1 MKKTETKKKKI
12 KIGAT
17 KLKYKN
23 VNMVVQ
29 NEK

>member
-1 MKKTETKKKKI
+1 MKKTETKKI
-12 KIGAT
+12 KIGVT

-23 VNMVVQ
+23 INMVVQ

>member
-1 MKKTETKKKKI
+1 MKKTETKKL
-12 KIGAT
+12 KIGVT

-23 VNMVVQ
+23 INMVVQ

>member
-1 MKKTETKKKKI
+1 MKKTETKNKI